1 MALAAVLVVAF
12 AAPSFSAETTFS
24 GSYRIR
30 AVMDSNWEKGREEA
44 LSVGGV
50 GVFPKGDDLYTGYF
64 DQRFRLTITH
74 KRSEFLKAVVSI
86 DLAEDMWGQQRGMR
100 ANNSIGVTDGFINAA
115 YIEAITPI
123 GLIKAGTDGTSRYAY
138 GLWSDSGIKGNG
150 TNNPTIVYAIK
161 VDRFIATL
169 SYTKYLDF
177 VQPVIANLAGA
188 PSFFFQAWRGNTNV
202 PDFSGVNS
210 AGGRNSKYYNSDTD
224 TYVMTAH
231 YIGDK
236 FKVGG
241 IFQWILDPDAIGAS
255 LLVRGI
261 ADLGVFPG
269 SFAGEGTWLIPGVS
283 PLAVPGAAYWPN
295 PSGAVGTQWGFGR
308 LGLYGANLFVGGLYG
323 NLKLMNDKL
332 EVKAEVDRIF
342 GYADLNGRGDSYN
355 AFLNAAFGP
364 LVGRLPNRI
373 WVDGMSAY
381 LDVSYDFEVAK
392 IGVAGLYGS
401 GEKHWLPLHQQ
412 HYNFNTTGN
421 DDFHWGNIIVNGDW
435 NMLGSTG
442 LNGGPL
448 GLGSNPENVT
458 SVKLYWSVDP
468 MEKLDIH
475 GAFIWAKYTVP
486 VGRYARYGGFGSPF
500 VKDWNAFYGHPMN
513 YVNPSGTA
521 SYIPAGISDQLGW
534 EIDLGATYEIV
545 EGLSFNSEFGVL
557 FTGSAFDYR
566 DPTTG
571 ERKSWGE
578 VYRWVNTLTYEF

>member
-1 MALAAVLVVAF
+1 MRKIWFMALAAVLVVAF

-30 AVMDSNWEKGREEA
+30 AVMESNWDKSNEEG

-50 GVFPKGDDLYTGYF
+50 GFFPKGDALYTGYF

-86 DLAEDMWGQQRGMR
+86 DLAEDIWGQQRGMR
-100 ANNSIGVTDGFINAA
+100 VNNSQGFQDGFINAA

-169 SYTKYLDF
+169 SYTKYIDF
-177 VQPVIANLAGA
+177 VQPVIDNLAGA
-188 PSFFFQAWRGNTNV
+188 PVGTFEAWHGG
-202 PDFSGVNS
+202 PAPSPLSG
-210 AGGRNSKYYNSDTD
+210 AGGDNTKFYNADTD

-261 ADLGVFPG
+261 SDLGVFPG
-269 SFAGEGTWLIPGVS
+269 SFAGENTWLLPPPAG
-283 PLAVPGAAYWPN
+283 PPALVPGGAYWPF
-295 PSGAVGTQWGFGR
+295 PGGAQYGFGR
-308 LGLYGANLFVGGLYG
+308 LGMYGANLFVGGLYG
-323 NLKLMNDKL
+323 NLKLLNDKL
-332 EVKAEVDRIF
+332 EIKAEVDRIF
-342 GYADLNGRGDSYN
+342 GSGNLNALGEGYN
-355 AFLNAAFGP
+355 AFLAGAFGAA
-364 LVGRLPNRI
+364 VGRLPDRI
-373 WVDGMSAY
+373 QVDGMSAY

-421 DDFHWGNIIVNGDW
+421 DDFHWGNVIVNGNW
-435 NMLGSTG
+435 AFLGSG
-442 LNGGPL
+442 ANGPL
-448 GLGSNPENVT
+448 GLADNPENIT

-468 MEKLDIH
+468 MEKSRHPRRVHLGKVH
-475 GAFIWAKYTVP
+475 RPRGP
-486 VGRYARYGGFGSPF
+486 VRSLRRLWKPLRQGLERVLRPSDELRQPGRRAILHPGGHQRSARMGDRPGR
-500 VKDWNAFYGHPMN
+500 H
-513 YVNPSGTA
+513 
-521 SYIPAGISDQLGW
+521 L
-534 EIDLGATYEIV
+534 
-545 EGLSFNSEFGVL
+545 
-557 FTGSAFDYR
+557 
-566 DPTTG
+566 
-571 ERKSWGE
+571 
-578 VYRWVNTLTYEF
+578 